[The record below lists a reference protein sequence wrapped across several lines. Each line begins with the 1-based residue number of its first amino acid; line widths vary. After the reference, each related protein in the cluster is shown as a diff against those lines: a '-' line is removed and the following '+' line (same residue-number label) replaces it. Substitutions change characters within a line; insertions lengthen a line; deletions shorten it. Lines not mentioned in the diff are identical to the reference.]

1 MKKSDVLKA
10 KIAELSDKAEALV
23 NIAEQEGRE
32 LTAEEKSEWSGIMDA
47 ETGELAKAET
57 ELKAAQK
64 YEAEVARIRA
74 AKATIN
80 TAPPVYP
87 STTQQAAVATDNIR
101 VVTPHLKAFKGADG
115 ARDAYDAGLWVKAS
129 RGDLAAREKV
139 ASRRGDTWLA
149 TLNETTPTSGGM
161 LVPAPLQN
169 ALMVYR
175 EQVGVTR
182 RLGKVIPMSSDNLTF
197 VKQTGGSTVYYPGE
211 EGQIT
216 ASSQTFGSV
225 TLQAKKRACLGYISS
240 ELADDAI
247 VSAMD
252 IMVSDMG
259 HQLALQEDKEFVL
272 GDGTSTYGSV
282 VGVKAALT
290 AATASLVSAAT
301 NNDTWPEITYADL
314 AKAMA
319 AVSDAYRGL
328 PMAWLCSAAFKWQV
342 FDRLTLA
349 QGGALEQS
357 MINGVP
363 GSGFAGYPIVV
374 SDRMPTTTAA
384 ATLCAI
390 FGAFG
395 NAVAIGDRNE
405 VRFATSEHL
414 KFDYDQTAVRA
425 TVRYDIQVHQEGDT
439 STAGAIIGFKTAS

>member
-23 NIAEQEGRE
+23 NIAEKEGRE
-32 LTAEEKSEWSGIMDA
+32 LTAEEQTEWSGIMDKDK
-47 ETGELAKAET
+47 GELAKAEAD
-57 ELKAAQK
+57 LKSALAH
-64 YEAEVARIRA
+64 EAEVARLRA
-74 AKATIN
+74 AREVIN
-80 TAPPVYP
+80 IAPPVYANA
-87 STTQQAAVATDNIR
+87 QQKAAVTADNYR
-101 VVTPHLKAFKGADG
+101 VVTPNLKCFKGADS
-115 ARDAYDAGLWVKAS
+115 ARDAYDCGLWIKAS

-139 ASRRGDTWLA
+139 ASRRGETWLA
-149 TLNETTPTSGGM
+149 TLNETTPTSGGY

-169 ALMVYR
+169 ALIVYR
-175 EQVGVTR
+175 EQVGVAR
-182 RLGKVIPMSSDNLTF
+182 RLCKVIPMSSDNLTF
-197 VKQTGGSTVYYPGE
+197 VKQTSGASVYYPGE

-216 ASSQTFGSV
+216 ASSQAFGSV

-240 ELADDAI
+240 ELMDDAI

-259 HQLALQEDKEFVL
+259 HQLALQEDKEFIL
-272 GDGTSTYGSV
+272 GDGTSTYGGV
-282 VGVKAALT
+282 VGVKTALT

-319 AVSDAYRGL
+319 GVADTYRGL

-363 GSGFAGYPIVV
+363 GAGFAGYPIVV

-425 TVRYDIQVHQEGDT
+425 TVRYDLVVHQEGDT